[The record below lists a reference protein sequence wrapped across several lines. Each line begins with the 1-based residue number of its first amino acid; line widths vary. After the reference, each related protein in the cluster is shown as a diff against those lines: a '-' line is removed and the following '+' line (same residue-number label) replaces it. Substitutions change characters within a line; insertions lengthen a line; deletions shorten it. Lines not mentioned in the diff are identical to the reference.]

1 MSNQRDLARALLAS
15 ARRHSHRFRK
25 EGSSGRRENGE
36 NSEND
41 ETQSVGPQLINQSLS
56 ELIAD
61 QGWGEQLKIGD
72 LFTRWD
78 EIVGPDIAQNAKPM
92 RLTDGKLLIEARSTA
107 WATQL
112 KLMSDDLKRRIAAE
126 GLELT
131 GIEVV
136 GPRSPSW
143 RRGGWTVKGGRG
155 PRDTYG

>member
-41 ETQSVGPQLINQSLS
+41 ETQSVGPQLINESLS

-61 QGWGEQLKIGD
+61 QGWSEHLKIGD

-92 RLTDGKLLIEARSTA
+92 RLTDGKLLIEARSIA

-126 GLELT
+126 GVELT

>member
-25 EGSSGRRENGE
+25 EGSLGRRENGE

-56 ELIAD
+56 ELIAG
-61 QGWGEQLKIGD
+61 QGWSEHLKIGD

-92 RLTDGKLLIEARSTA
+92 RLIDGKLFIEARSTA

>member
-25 EGSSGRRENGE
+25 EGSSGRRANL
-36 NSEND
+36 END
-41 ETQSVGPQLINQSLS
+41 ETQSVGPQLINESLS

-61 QGWGEQLKIGD
+61 QGWGEHLKIGD
-72 LFTRWD
+72 LFTRWS
-78 EIVGPDIAQNAKPM
+78 EIVGAEIAQNAKPM
-92 RLTDGKLLIEARSTA
+92 RLTDGKLFIEARSTA

-112 KLMSDDLKRRIAAE
+112 RLMGDDLKRRIAAE
-126 GLELT
+126 GLELKE
-131 GIEVV
+131 IEVV

>member
-25 EGSSGRRENGE
+25 EGSSGRRANL
-36 NSEND
+36 END
-41 ETQSVGPQLINQSLS
+41 ETQSVGPQLINESLS

-61 QGWGEQLKIGD
+61 QGWGEHLKIGD
-72 LFTRWD
+72 LFSRWS
-78 EIVGPDIAQNAKPM
+78 EIVGAEIAQNAKPM
-92 RLTDGKLLIEARSTA
+92 RLTDGKLFIEARSTA

-112 KLMSDDLKRRIAAE
+112 RLMGDDLKRRIAAE
-126 GLELT
+126 GLELKE
-131 GIEVV
+131 IEVV

>member
-25 EGSSGRRENGE
+25 EGSSGRRANL
-36 NSEND
+36 END
-41 ETQSVGPQLINQSLS
+41 ETQSGGPQLINESLS

-61 QGWGEQLKIGD
+61 QGWGEHLKIGD
-72 LFTRWD
+72 LFSRWS
-78 EIVGPDIAQNAKPM
+78 EIVGAEIAQNAKPM
-92 RLTDGKLLIEARSTA
+92 RLTDGKLFIEARSTA

-112 KLMSDDLKRRIAAE
+112 RLMSDDLKRRIAAE
-126 GLELT
+126 GLELKE
-131 GIEVV
+131 IEVV

>member
-1 MSNQRDLARALLAS
+1 MSSQRDLARALLAS

-25 EGSSGRRENGE
+25 EGSPARRENT
-36 NSEND
+36 END
-41 ETQSVGPQLINQSLS
+41 ENQSVGPQLINQSLS

-61 QGWGEQLKIGD
+61 QGWSEHLKVGD

-78 EIVGPDIAQNAKPM
+78 EIVGADIAQNAKPM

-112 KLMSDDLKRRIAAE
+112 RLMSDDLKRRIAAE
-126 GLELT
+126 GLELN

>member
-41 ETQSVGPQLINQSLS
+41 ETQAVGPQLINQSLS

-61 QGWGEQLKIGD
+61 QGWSEHLKIGD

-92 RLTDGKLLIEARSTA
+92 RLIDGKLFIEARSTA

>member
-25 EGSSGRRENGE
+25 EDSAGRRENL
-36 NSEND
+36 END
-41 ETQSVGPQLINQSLS
+41 ETQSVGPQLINESLF

-61 QGWGEQLKIGD
+61 QGWGEHLKIGD
-72 LFTRWD
+72 LFTRWS
-78 EIVGPDIAQNAKPM
+78 EIVGAEIAQNAKPM

-112 KLMSDDLKRRIAAE
+112 RLMSDDLKRRIGAE
-126 GLELT
+126 GLELAE
-131 GIEVV
+131 IEVV

>member
-36 NSEND
+36 NSESD
-41 ETQSVGPQLINQSLS
+41 ETQSVGPQLINESLS

-61 QGWGEQLKIGD
+61 QGWSEHLKIGD

-126 GLELT
+126 GVELT

>member
-25 EGSSGRRENGE
+25 EGSLGRRENGE

-61 QGWGEQLKIGD
+61 QGWSEHLKIGD

-78 EIVGPDIAQNAKPM
+78 EIVGPDIAQNAKPV
-92 RLTDGKLLIEARSTA
+92 RLIDGKLFIEARSTA

>member
-15 ARRHSHRFRK
+15 ARRHSHRFRQ

-41 ETQSVGPQLINQSLS
+41 ETQSVGPQLINESLS

-61 QGWGEQLKIGD
+61 QGWSEHLKIGD

-107 WATQL
+107 CATQL

-126 GLELT
+126 GVELT